1 MHDTKKSKY
10 LDDDDAEYKGIADLE
25 LLVDETDKND
35 YYKPISVK
43 SFHKDGYKEYESR
56 GDKNKTLSIEEYLH
70 NIIRYFK
77 ELVYNHK
84 AIENGSRE

>member
-43 SFHKDGYKEYESR
+43 SFHKDGY
-56 GDKNKTLSIEEYLH
+56 
-70 NIIRYFK
+70 
-77 ELVYNHK
+77 
-84 AIENGSRE
+84 